1 MVKVILSK
9 RKLDNIKKKHI
20 IYTSYKEIFPEEY
33 KNPLLSFIKNNLVYH
48 SNCISLFDIYTTR
61 FDSYT
66 YLENFRYKNNMDFNG
81 SLYGTTLK
89 LPSKVSLEKYVFVLD
104 MNNTINKIMGIGL
117 IKNIISKEQ
126 NIKIYKNQAF
136 NNFIYKSN
144 YYLPLIDIQN
154 NNQYYENIKP
164 EWKKYIIDEFES
176 ILFYGKTHLKRGG
189 PFMQFPIKKIKTNHF
204 KFLLTLFILLNPNDF
219 NNKIFKK
226 LLIKMNY

>member
-1 MVKVILSK
+1 MVKIILSK

-20 IYTSYKEIFPEEY
+20 IYNSYKELFPEKY

-48 SNCISLFDIYTTR
+48 SNCTSLFDIYTTR

-154 NNQYYENIKP
+154 NNQYYENINP
-164 EWKKYIIDEFES
+164 QCKKN
-176 ILFYGKTHLKRGG
+176 IL
-189 PFMQFPIKKIKTNHF
+189 
-204 KFLLTLFILLNPNDF
+204 
-219 NNKIFKK
+219 
-226 LLIKMNY
+226 